1 MSKKYNATCAI
12 CGKPYKMCR
21 SCSDEWKFKPWR
33 AVTDTIDHYKI
44 YLALNGYT
52 LTGDRDMA
60 RSELQVCNLDGKE
73 NFVPEI
79 AQAINDILAEGRKD
93 NKFNQKPK
101 KNFGN
106 LKHVV
111 ENAVK
116 ADKDTTENE
125 VISDEITT
133 DK

>member
-1 MSKKYNATCAI
+1 MSKQYNATCAI

-21 SCSDEWKFKPWR
+21 SCFDEWRFKPWR

-52 LTGDRDMA
+52 LTGDKDTA
-60 RSELQVCNLDGKE
+60 RSELQVCNLEGKE
-73 NFVPEI
+73 GFIPEI
-79 AQAINDILAEGRKD
+79 TKAINDILAEGRKE

-106 LKHVV
+106 TKPVV
-111 ENAVK
+111 ENTAET
-116 ADKDTTENE
+116 DKDTAENE
-125 VISDEITT
+125 VVSNKTT
-133 DK
+133 NDK